1 MCVCACVSLNYSFLL
16 IATAVRGRFPQTR
29 YLRKPARV
37 GEPVGRVFSS
47 VVSRWSRSPVC
58 CGFRGV
64 FFWCLVGFPFFFRV
78 VFSSNAHYLLQV
90 RGNLAFFTSLLV
102 PVCVQGAIILL
113 VCLSVC
119 VCVCDIEF
127 VVFTDYESCTRPIST
142 NPVSMKAGE
151 YMG

>member
-1 MCVCACVSLNYSFLL
+1 MRVW
-16 IATAVRGRFPQTR
+16 ATEWDVFHCTPSRGGRGRR
-29 YLRKPARV
+29 DAV
-37 GEPVGRVFSS
+37 DI
-47 VVSRWSRSPVC
+47 
-58 CGFRGV
+58 FRGV

-127 VVFTDYESCTRPIST
+127 VVFTDYKSCTRPIST